1 MKKIINGALYSTETA
16 KRLATWANAY
26 SRSDFNYCTEDLYQ
40 TKSGK
45 YFLHGEG
52 GAMSKYSRSVG
63 NNSWTGGEH
72 IEPLTPA
79 AAREWAE
86 EHLDADTYCALFG
99 EPEEAADGRE
109 AITLTLPAGIKR
121 ALENMRAE
129 TGKSISQ
136 IVTDMVRNA

>member
-1 MKKIINGALYSTETA
+1 MKKIINGAKYDTTTA
-16 KRLATWANAY
+16 KRLGIWENGY
-26 SRSDFNYCTEDLYQ
+26 SRSDFNYCSEDLYQ

-52 GAMSKYSRSVG
+52 GPMSKYSQSCG
-63 NNSWTGGEH
+63 NNSWTGGQH

-86 EHLDADTYCALFG
+86 EHLDADAYCALFG
-99 EPEEAADGRE
+99 EPEEASDGRE
-109 AITLTLPAGIKR
+109 ALTLTLPSDIKR